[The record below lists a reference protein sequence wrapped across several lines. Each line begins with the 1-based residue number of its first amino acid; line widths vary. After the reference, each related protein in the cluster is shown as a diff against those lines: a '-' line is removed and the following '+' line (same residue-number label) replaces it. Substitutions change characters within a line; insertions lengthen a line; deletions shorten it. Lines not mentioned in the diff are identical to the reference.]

1 MTKLGNILSL
11 VNEYSILRFEYT
23 FKEGLRFHSAIFEP
37 NMSLIKKLAGD
48 TVIYGISSILPR
60 LLQFLVGMTYIT
72 YRFPNQENVGIYNI
86 LYAYAALILT
96 ILLFRMDTAFFRYGR
111 DQESSQ
117 RVFFTALIPV
127 LFLSVVT
134 CALVVWNSDSIARAM
149 SYEDSP
155 QYLRWFSY
163 ITCFDAI
170 AAMFYARFRLDNRPL
185 RFLFYRI
192 ANVLFTIFLTLTF
205 LEVLPRL
212 WPEALNFVNKL
223 FTISREIDYV
233 FIANL
238 IASFFVLMA
247 MIPELRRVEFNFDKA
262 IFKKLLNYSWP
273 LVIVGLA
280 GIISQSFSTPLQ
292 ERWLSA
298 DINFN
303 RGQAG
308 IYGSVA
314 KLALL
319 LNLFIVAFNY
329 AAEPFFFN
337 NSDKKESKAVYGQVA
352 FLFTIVICLVSL
364 GIVAYLDLIQF
375 VIGSSYRGGL
385 PIVPHLLFA
394 FIFLGLYYNVS
405 IWFKLSDNT
414 KIGALIAL
422 GGMSIMLL
430 INSILLPKLGIIA
443 SAYAALS
450 CFAFM
455 TTVAWWTGQKYY
467 PIPYPVR
474 DILQYLG
481 LTAILVFGLSYLRN
495 HTELPIWIFGSL
507 AIVVYLGVTYLKDG
521 ARLLEMIRGTNQ
533 EKKAE

>member
-1 MTKLGNILSL
+1 
-11 VNEYSILRFEYT
+11 
-23 FKEGLRFHSAIFEP
+23 
-37 NMSLIKKLAGD
+37 MSLIKKLAGD

-111 DQESSQ
+111 DKESSK

-127 LFLSVVT
+127 LILSIGT
-134 CALVVWNSDSIARAM
+134 CALVVSNADGLAKAM

-163 ITCFDAI
+163 IICFDAI
-170 AAMFYARFRLDNRPL
+170 AAMFYARFRLDNRPM
-185 RFLFYRI
+185 RFLVYRI
-192 ANVLFTIFLTLTF
+192 ANVLFTILLTLTF
-205 LEVLPRL
+205 LEVFPRI
-212 WPEALNFVNKL
+212 WPEALDFVNRI

-238 IASFFVLMA
+238 LASFLVLVA
-247 MIPELRRVEFNFDKA
+247 MIPELRRVEFQFDTTV
-262 IFKKLLNYSWP
+262 FKKLMNYSWP

-292 ERWLSA
+292 ERWLSE
-298 DINFN
+298 DITYN
-303 RGQAG
+303 RAQAG

-337 NSDKKESKAVYGQVA
+337 NSDKKESRDLYGQVA
-352 FLFTIVICLVSL
+352 LLFTIVICLVSL
-364 GIVAYLDLIQF
+364 GIVAYLDWIQF
-375 VIGSSYRGGL
+375 VIGSSYRSGL
-385 PIVPHLLFA
+385 PIVPYLLFA

-414 KIGALIAL
+414 KIGALIAV
-422 GGMSIMLL
+422 GGMSIMLGM
-430 INSILLPKLGIIA
+430 NYVLLPKLGIVA
-443 SAYAALS
+443 SAYAALA
-450 CFAFM
+450 CFSFM
-455 TTVAWWTGQKYY
+455 TTVAWWTGKKYY

-474 DILQYLG
+474 SIVQYLG
-481 LTAILVFGLSYLRN
+481 LTAFFVFGLSYLRN
-495 HTELPIWIFGSL
+495 HSELPIWIFGSL
-507 AIVVYLGVTYLKDG
+507 AIGVYLFTTYIKDG
-521 ARLLEMIRGTNQ
+521 KRLKNMIKGD
-533 EKKAE
+533 E